1 MGLKTAL
8 LVGVV
13 GVAVVAGGI
22 YMYAHQKGGGVS
34 MSPIVARQSTPLG
47 ITFQKV
53 KVGTVTSIPGSS
65 SDQQEQV
72 TAYADGDGKTLY
84 TFDKDTTPGKS
95 ACTTDECVKGWPA
108 AKAPADAQPIG
119 EWTVITR
126 DDGSK
131 QWAVKG
137 KPLYS
142 FVKDAT
148 IGDGKGDNVAQLWHM
163 ALLKPAD
170 GMVLP
175 YGISVA
181 EVNEANGQTLVGSNK
196 MPLYAYDGDI
206 SSGKC
211 GDKACPSDWK
221 PLLAGQLA
229 NAMGDFTVVD
239 RADGIQQWA
248 YKGHPLF
255 SYSGD
260 LDLGDAN
267 GMGADKH
274 FQIAQIESYYLPSEI
289 KILPNERKGGLWIDA
304 ATGKTLYARDRVR
317 FDGTG
322 GHAARGADRGV
333 PMLGV
338 TIGTSGCDAECAKDW
353 HPVIAGADAKPS
365 GYWMLMKR
373 DDGTQQWAYQGYALY
388 SFSGDKKPGDMIGQD
403 SYTLAVSDGDK
414 VVDARH
420 GMGLYWRVSS
430 P

>member
-22 YMYAHQKGGGVS
+22 YVYNQKHGGGAK
-34 MSPIVARQSTPLG
+34 MSPIEARLSTPMG

-53 KVGTVTSIPGSS
+53 KVGTVTAIPGSS

-72 TAYADGDGKTLY
+72 TVYATGDGKTLY

-95 ACTTDECVKGWPA
+95 ACATDECIKAWPA
-108 AKAPADAQPIG
+108 AVAPADAKPSGQ
-119 EWTVITR
+119 WSVITR

-142 FVKDAT
+142 FVGDKK
-148 IGDGKGDNVAQLWHM
+148 IGDGTGDNKADVWHM
-163 ALLKPAD
+163 ALLKPSED
-170 GMVLP
+170 MILP
-175 YGISVA
+175 FGIAVA
-181 EVNEANGQTLVGSNK
+181 EVNEANGQTLVGPNK
-196 MPLYAYDGDI
+196 MPLYAYDGDVTN
-206 SSGKC
+206 GKC
-211 GDKACPSDWK
+211 GDAVCGTNWK

-229 NAMGDFTVVD
+229 NDMGDFSVID
-239 RADGIQQWA
+239 RTDGVQQWA

-255 SYSGD
+255 SYAGD

-267 GMGADKH
+267 GINADKR
-274 FQIAQIESYYLPSEI
+274 FQIAQIETYYMPAEV
-289 KILPNERKGGLWIDA
+289 KILPNERKGGLWTDVS
-304 ATGKTLYARDRVR
+304 GKTLYARDRVR

-338 TIGTSGCDAECAKDW
+338 TIGTSGCDAECAKQW
-353 HPVIAGADAKPS
+353 HPVIAADGAQPS
-365 GYWMLMKR
+365 GYWSLMKR
-373 DDGTQQWAYQGYALY
+373 EDGKQQWAYQGYALY
-388 SFSGDKKPGDMIGQD
+388 SFDGDRKPGDMIGQD

-414 VVDARH
+414 LVDPRH